1 MNIIRIDNAKSTLA
15 TTYSLTVNV
24 EKHKDINK
32 TLTVVILS
40 EEDIKNENSI
50 IKLKGIN
57 IDVLV
62 LPKKIKF
69 SFNET
74 KYYEH
79 ISTQFTKDY
88 NVTYY

>member
-1 MNIIRIDNAKSTLA
+1 MNIIRVDNAKGVLST
-15 TTYSLTVNV
+15 TFSLTVNV

-40 EEDIKNENSI
+40 EEDIENPNSL

-62 LPKKIKF
+62 LPKKNKF

-74 KYYEH
+74 KYFDI
-79 ISTQFTKDY
+79 ISSQFSKDY
-88 NVTYY
+88 NITYY

>member
-1 MNIIRIDNAKSTLA
+1 MNIIRIDNAKSTLS

-40 EEDIKNENSI
+40 EDDIDNENSL

-57 IDVLV
+57 IDVLI
-62 LPKKIKF
+62 LPKKHKF
-69 SFNET
+69 SFNDT
-74 KYYEH
+74 KYYDH
-79 ISTQFTKDY
+79 IVSQFTENY
-88 NVTYY
+88 NITYY

>member
-1 MNIIRIDNAKSTLA
+1 MNIIRIDNAKSTLS

-32 TLTVVILS
+32 ILTVVILS
-40 EEDIKNENSI
+40 EEDIENENSL

-62 LPKKIKF
+62 LPKKHKF

-79 ISTQFTKDY
+79 LISQFSKDY

>member
-1 MNIIRIDNAKSTLA
+1 MNIIRIDNAKSTLSTA
-15 TTYSLTVNV
+15 YSLTVNV

-40 EEDIKNENSI
+40 EEDIENANSV

-57 IDVLV
+57 IDIIV
-62 LPKKIKF
+62 LPKKHKF

-74 KYYEH
+74 KYYEV
-79 ISTQFTKDY
+79 ISSQLTKDH
-88 NVTYY
+88 NITYY